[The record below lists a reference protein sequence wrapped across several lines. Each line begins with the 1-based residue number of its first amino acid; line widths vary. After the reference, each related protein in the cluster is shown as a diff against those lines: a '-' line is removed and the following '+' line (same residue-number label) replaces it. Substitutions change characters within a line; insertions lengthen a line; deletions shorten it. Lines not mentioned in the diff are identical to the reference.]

1 MSKSPK
7 ANMSFQQ
14 SVVMAAR
21 AQTRE
26 DIKAEVAQAASVL
39 TNELKKSLIALKQR
53 ADVFEDIIK
62 AKLNLSDKEIQE
74 TLWSVQEKAYG
85 LELISEPAAK
95 NNAIRFRVKE
105 EKEGEETD
113 TPPTQES
120 FLVLG
125 QDDDELPKELVEAL
139 TGTVAGDT
147 RKVSLYSDALKS
159 NYTVT
164 MEIDRVYKDKTK
176 GA

>member
-26 DIKAEVAQAASVL
+26 DIKAEVAEAAQVL

-74 TLWSVQEKAYG
+74 TLWDVQEKAYG

-105 EKEGEETD
+105 EKEGEE
-113 TPPTQES
+113 
-120 FLVLG
+120 
-125 QDDDELPKELVEAL
+125 K
-139 TGTVAGDT
+139 
-147 RKVSLYSDALKS
+147 SD
-159 NYTVT
+159 
-164 MEIDRVYKDKTK
+164 RYK
-176 GA
+176 